1 MDPNLVVSL
10 ALTAL
15 NEILSIISHIKAQS
29 GMTTE
34 QIAAQADELDL
45 ANKEAIRALLAL

>member
-1 MDPNLVVSL
+1 MNPNVIVNL

-15 NEILSIISHIKAQS
+15 NEILSIISHIRAQG

-34 QIAAQADELDL
+34 QIAAQADQLDL
-45 ANKEAIRALLAL
+45 ANKEAIKSLLAL

>member
-1 MDPNLVVSL
+1 MDPNLMVNL

-15 NEILSIISHIKAQS
+15 NEILSLIAHIKGQG

-34 QIAAQADELDL
+34 QIAAQADTLDL
-45 ANKEAIRALLAL
+45 ANKAAIKALLAQ

>member
-1 MDPNLVVSL
+1 MDPNTVVNL

-15 NEILSIISHIKAQS
+15 NEILSIIAHVRAQG

-34 QIAAQADELDL
+34 QIAALADQQDLD
-45 ANKEAIRALLAL
+45 NKEAIKQLLAL